1 MTWFLLAL
9 CAALFWAVGQVLVKK
24 GFDHIPPL
32 WSNIFTNT
40 LVCVIHIV
48 PVLFLSGFRITVP
61 PLPILVT
68 IVITA
73 SFYHTFYY
81 AISKG
86 EISLT
91 GTLVAGYPMI
101 TVLLSGLFLGER
113 LEPVQYLGVGLVVT
127 GVVLVALPE
136 NRMSEKLKDF
146 SWIVWGLA
154 CAFLIGAGDFLTKL
168 SINRIGAYSHIL
180 FLAVVSNPMGGLN
193 YLIDRKG
200 RPFPDIKSKKALPTL
215 IGLVAMSIGTL
226 LFILSFDYGKVSLIA
241 PVSSIYPAIIAV
253 LAVRFLGETITAKQ
267 GTGIGIIVAG
277 LVLIGLGTI

>member
-1 MTWFLLAL
+1 MVLTRSL
-9 CAALFWAVGQVLVKK
+9 CFTVLGCWAGTRKERIRSRSSAMEQ
-24 GFDHIPPL
+24 HIHQHTCLRHPHRP
-32 WSNIFTNT
+32 
-40 LVCVIHIV
+40 
-48 PVLFLSGFRITVP
+48 GTVSKR
-61 PLPILVT
+61 LPDNGPATSHTGT

-86 EISLT
+86 EVSLT

-113 LEPVQYLGVGLVVT
+113 LEPVQYLGVGLVVA

-136 NRMSEKLKDF
+136 KRMSEKLKDL

-193 YLIDRKG
+193 YLIDRKE
-200 RPFPDIKSKKALPTL
+200 RSFPDIRRKKALPTL
-215 IGLVAMSIGTL
+215 TGLVVMSIGTL

-253 LAVRFLGETITAKQ
+253 LAAKFLGEKITAKQ

-277 LVLIGLGTI
+277 LVLIGLGTF

>member
-1 MTWFLLAL
+1 
-9 CAALFWAVGQVLVKK
+9 
-24 GFDHIPPL
+24 
-32 WSNIFTNT
+32 
-40 LVCVIHIV
+40 
-48 PVLFLSGFRITVP
+48 
-61 PLPILVT
+61 
-68 IVITA
+68 VITA

-86 EISLT
+86 EVSLT

-113 LEPVQYLGVGLVVT
+113 LEPVQYLGVGLVVA

-136 NRMSEKLKDF
+136 KRMSEKLKDL

-193 YLIDRKG
+193 YLIDRKE
-200 RPFPDIKSKKALPTL
+200 RSFPDIRRKKALPTL
-215 IGLVAMSIGTL
+215 TGLVVMSIGTL

-253 LAVRFLGETITAKQ
+253 LAAKFLGEKITAKQ

-277 LVLIGLGTI
+277 LVLIGLGTF